1 MAHQSTLG
9 RLSMMRGSS
18 KHMNPEQENA
28 QKTDE
33 EIDQMTVQEASVV
46 IKAARLSVPE
56 WRLSSGQERRGSD
69 HLQQVRQQAKIARDA
84 LLTKVHYQ
92 EAKPTVQAL
101 KARQDATNEVKAVQ
115 GAAIL
120 KKLENS
126 LKTKVFNRNEKIID
140 SGESPRSGGA
150 FDARITV
157 TAAAAVAGAMKE
169 SLKDSLTTTIDQARL
184 TRSPVEGSGFKDS
197 LRESSRKSS
206 GSCESVSAVS
216 QSAPLPVI
224 SPVSGSQSPR
234 CTETSTVSSSLSRK
248 TKKSAT
254 ISRTTSKRRG
264 GSGQS
269 SSANDDAWDQLMI
282 VKRGTIRVKPPAN
295 GMRTFDEYTVAAGEV
310 HGIRAVLTNVDPRE
324 EIVSNRDSTEVMFIP
339 GDVLRD
345 MIGTKVVNYVR
356 EDKKEV
362 RVELDDSALQLE
374 LGLWAM
380 LAKTEAMAELPKTP
394 QWKHIVTDPT
404 FNDKLELREYI
415 ERGYLHELSKMENV
429 KMQKEY
435 PMILVHGACWGLGE
449 KSSRVPLSESDVDR
463 YASPQ
468 IIHGGDKIDVQPP
481 REGEQYGDEAI
492 ESASHCWVLALPPTK
507 DTHKTSWDVQ
517 PELRNAQFGDEFG
530 GCEVPEGCLRKN
542 VSQRCVKIYDIMLGK
557 HRIVTK
563 TSKFKGAIRESILAG
578 RMNKLL
584 KIAKRESNESESV
597 GTPPSEPADESER
610 ASPSVIAEEN
620 V

>member
-1 MAHQSTLG
+1 M
-9 RLSMMRGSS
+9 
-18 KHMNPEQENA
+18 
-28 QKTDE
+28 
-33 EIDQMTVQEASVV
+33 
-46 IKAARLSVPE
+46 
-56 WRLSSGQERRGSD
+56 
-69 HLQQVRQQAKIARDA
+69 
-84 LLTKVHYQ
+84 
-92 EAKPTVQAL
+92 
-101 KARQDATNEVKAVQ
+101 
-115 GAAIL
+115 
-120 KKLENS
+120 
-126 LKTKVFNRNEKIID
+126 FNRNEKIID
-140 SGESPRSGGA
+140 SGESPRSGA
-150 FDARITV
+150 FDARTTV
-157 TAAAAVAGAMKE
+157 TAAAAVAGA
-169 SLKDSLTTTIDQARL
+169 LKDSLTTTIDQARL
-184 TRSPVEGSGFKDS
+184 TRSPVEAGSGFKDS

-206 GSCESVSAVS
+206 GSCESVASVS

-224 SPVSGSQSPR
+224 SPVSGSPAR
-234 CTETSTVSSSLSRK
+234 CTEASATTSLSRK

-339 GDVLRD
+339 GDVLRE
-345 MIGTKVVNYVR
+345 MIDKKVVNYTR

-380 LAKTEAMAELPKTP
+380 LAKTEAMTELPKTP

-435 PMILVHGACWGLGE
+435 PMILIHGACWGLGE
-449 KSSRVPLSESDVDR
+449 KSSRTPLSESDVDR

-481 REGEQYGDEAI
+481 RDGEQYGDEAI

-584 KIAKRESNESESV
+584 KLAKRESNESESV